1 MLKTDNTKKRVKF
14 TAGVVRAFTCDQNRT
29 EQLLWDTDEKT
40 LCIRARKSG
49 GRSYYYQ
56 SRLNGKVIKLR
67 IGSLSNTELTHEVAR
82 VEARKY
88 QSMVDS
94 GKDPRLEIKRSLLS
108 EAAEQVEIAKKG
120 VKFQQVLDDYIAANM
135 SEWGKSHYNDYLK
148 STQITQRGRNGI
160 LYAFKGVTLE
170 DLDSEFLLAWVK
182 LEKKHRPTATAKGYR
197 LLRACLNWAN
207 TQPKYKDTIELDQLF
222 NNTEI
227 RKAIPKPKARKDS
240 LDSLHLPLWF
250 ESVKAIDNPVIA
262 ACLQTLLL
270 TGARREEVLSLK
282 WSDVDFQWFSLTI
295 KDKIEGRRTIPLTP
309 YVAQLLHDLPRRN
322 KWVFSSPTS
331 DSGRLVEPYI
341 AHAKALELGGLPK
354 LSIHGLRRSFGSLSE
369 WVECPVGI
377 VAQIQGHKPSATA
390 EKHYRVRPL
399 DLLRLWHTKIEKQ
412 ILNFGGL
419 EQPADFSEELR
430 AVV

>member
-182 LEKKHRPTATAKGYR
+182 LEKEHRPTATAKGYR
-197 LLRACLNWAN
+197 LLRACLNWA
-207 TQPKYKDTIELDQLF
+207 KY
-222 NNTEI
+222 
-227 RKAIPKPKARKDS
+227 S
-240 LDSLHLPLWF
+240 
-250 ESVKAIDNPVIA
+250 
-262 ACLQTLLL
+262 
-270 TGARREEVLSLK
+270 
-282 WSDVDFQWFSLTI
+282 
-295 KDKIEGRRTIPLTP
+295 
-309 YVAQLLHDLPRRN
+309 AQVQRH
-322 KWVFSSPTS
+322 
-331 DSGRLVEPYI
+331 
-341 AHAKALELGGLPK
+341 H
-354 LSIHGLRRSFGSLSE
+354 
-369 WVECPVGI
+369 
-377 VAQIQGHKPSATA
+377 
-390 EKHYRVRPL
+390 RVRSAIQQYRNQKGYP
-399 DLLRLWHTKIEKQ
+399 Q
-412 ILNFGGL
+412 
-419 EQPADFSEELR
+419 A
-430 AVV
+430 